1 MSKTIPASPPKAR
14 PTEKFLVAGLCFLVA
29 LFLAAFQFGD
39 NNGLNNMPFAQVQRL
54 VSNLPKAQKMAGE
67 GNLELLAGKPEPGE
81 AATLRGELTDANC
94 FLGTH
99 THAYDH
105 AFCAK
110 FCAAAGSPLLFIS
123 DQGGLVYVV
132 LTVSNGVPLPESVL
146 NLIGVPGIV
155 VKGKTL
161 NANGVR
167 ALAVE
172 SVQP

>member
-1 MSKTIPASPPKAR
+1 MQATPQRARTTKA
-14 PTEKFLVAGLCFLVA
+14 FLIAPFCFLAV
-29 LFLAAFQFGD
+29 LVLAAFQFGD

-54 VSNLPKAQKMAGE
+54 ASDLPKAQKMASD
-67 GNLELLAGKPEPGE
+67 GNLELLAGKRVPGE
-81 AATLRGELTDANC
+81 PATLRGELTDANC

-132 LTVSNGVPLPESVL
+132 LPARNGVQLPGTAL

-155 VKGKTL
+155 LKGRTFD
-161 NANGVR
+161 ANGLR
-167 ALAVE
+167 SLAVE

>member
-1 MSKTIPASPPKAR
+1 MQTSPPRAR
-14 PTEKFLVAGLCFLVA
+14 PTKIFLIGSLCFLAV
-29 LFLAAFQFGD
+29 LLLAAFQYGD
-39 NNGLNNMPFAQVQRL
+39 NNGLNNMSFAQVQRL
-54 VSNLPKAQKMAGE
+54 VSDLPKAQKMASD
-67 GNLELLAGKPEPGE
+67 GNLELLAGKPMRGEP
-81 AATLRGELTDANC
+81 ATLRGELTDANC

-110 FCAAAGSPLLFIS
+110 FCAAAGGPLLFVA

-132 LTVSNGVPLPESVL
+132 LTASNGVPLPESVL

-161 NANGVR
+161 DANGVH
-167 ALAVE
+167 ALAIE

>member
-1 MSKTIPASPPKAR
+1 MRATPQKAR
-14 PTEKFLVAGLCFLVA
+14 PTKKFLIASLSFLAV
-29 LFLAAFQFGD
+29 LVLAAFQFGD

-54 VSNLPKAQKMAGE
+54 VPDLPKAQKMAND
-67 GNLELLAGKPEPGE
+67 GNLELLAGKPVPGE
-81 AATLRGELTDANC
+81 PATLRGELTDANC
-94 FLGTH
+94 FLATH

-132 LTVSNGVPLPESVL
+132 LTARNGVPLPESVL
-146 NLIGVPGIV
+146 NLIGVPGIA
-155 VKGKTL
+155 VKGTTL
-161 NANGVR
+161 EANRVR
-167 ALAVE
+167 ILAVE

>member
-1 MSKTIPASPPKAR
+1 MQATPQSAR
-14 PTEKFLVAGLCFLVA
+14 PTKKFLIASLSFLAV
-29 LFLAAFQFGD
+29 LVLAAFQFGD

-54 VSNLPKAQKMAGE
+54 VSDLPKAQKMAND
-67 GNLELLAGKPEPGE
+67 GNLELLAGKPVPGE
-81 AATLRGELTDANC
+81 PATLRGELTDANC
-94 FLGTH
+94 FLATH

-132 LTVSNGVPLPESVL
+132 LTARNGVPLPESVL
-146 NLIGVPGIV
+146 NLIGVPGIA
-155 VKGKTL
+155 VKGTTL
-161 NANGVR
+161 EANRVR
-167 ALAVE
+167 ILAVE

>member
-1 MSKTIPASPPKAR
+1 MPATPPRAH
-14 PTEKFLVAGLCFLVA
+14 PTKLFLIASLGFLAV
-29 LFLAAFQFGD
+29 LLLAAFQFGD

-54 VSNLPKAQKMAGE
+54 VSDLPKAQKMAND
-67 GNLELLAGKPEPGE
+67 GNLELLAGKPMRGE

-110 FCAAAGSPLLFIS
+110 FCAAAGSPLLFVS
-123 DQGGLVYVV
+123 DQRGLVYVV
-132 LTVSNGVPLPESVL
+132 LTASNGVQLPENAL

-155 VKGKTL
+155 VKGRTL
-161 NANGVR
+161 EANGVR
-167 ALAVE
+167 TLAVE

>member
-1 MSKTIPASPPKAR
+1 
-14 PTEKFLVAGLCFLVA
+14 LVLG
-29 LFLAAFQFGD
+29 AFQFGD
-39 NNGLNNMPFAQVQRL
+39 NNGLNNMPFAKVRL
-54 VSNLPKAQKMAGE
+54 LVPNLPKAQKMAND
-67 GNLELLAGKPEPGE
+67 GNLDLLAGKPVPGV
-81 AATLRGELTDANC
+81 AVTLRGELTDANC

-123 DQGGLVYVV
+123 DQDALVYVV
-132 LTVSNGVPLPESVL
+132 LTARNGIQLPESVL

-155 VKGKTL
+155 VKGRTL
-161 NANGVR
+161 EANGVK

>member
-1 MSKTIPASPPKAR
+1 MQATPPRAR
-14 PTEKFLVAGLCFLVA
+14 QTKKLLIATLCFLAV
-29 LFLAAFQFGD
+29 LPLAAFQFGD

-54 VSNLPKAQKMAGE
+54 VSDLPKAQKMAND
-67 GNLELLAGKPEPGE
+67 GNLELLAGQPTPGNSI
-81 AATLRGELTDANC
+81 TFRGELTDANC
-94 FLGTH
+94 FLATH

-110 FCAAAGSPLLFIS
+110 FCTAAGSPLLFVS

-132 LTVSNGVPLPESVL
+132 LTARNGVQLPEKAL

-155 VKGKTL
+155 VKGRTL
-161 NANGVR
+161 ESNGVR
-167 ALAVE
+167 TLAVE

>member
-1 MSKTIPASPPKAR
+1 MKATALRAR
-14 PTEKFLVAGLCFLVA
+14 PTKEFLIAALCFLSV
-29 LFLAAFQFGD
+29 LLLAAFQFGD
-39 NNGLNNMPFAQVQRL
+39 NNGLNNMPFAQVRRL
-54 VSNLPKAQKMAGE
+54 VSDLPKAQKMAND
-67 GNLELLAGKPEPGE
+67 GNLELLAGKPVPGE

-94 FLGTH
+94 FLATH

-132 LTVSNGVPLPESVL
+132 LTASNGVPLPESVL

-161 NANGVR
+161 EANGVR